1 MQGAVFGE
9 TRMKSLVIFL
19 VNVWMIL
26 AECPNKTF
34 VQQHICDQCRDW
46 TQVSVDTAGQAP
58 HC

>member
-19 VNVWMIL
+19 VNIWMIL

-34 VQQHICDQCRDW
+34 VQQHICDHCRDW
-46 TQVSVDTAGQAP
+46 TQVSA
-58 HC
+58 